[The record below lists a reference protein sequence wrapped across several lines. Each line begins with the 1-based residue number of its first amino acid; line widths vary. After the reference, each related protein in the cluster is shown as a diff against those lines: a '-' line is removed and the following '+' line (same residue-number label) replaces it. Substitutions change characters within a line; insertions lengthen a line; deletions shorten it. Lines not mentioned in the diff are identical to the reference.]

1 MVSPSADLVYLT
13 GYNALNFERPTLLI
27 LPQRDDPFF
36 VVPQL
41 EADKA
46 HSASPDIEVRAWGD
60 AEDPWAMVRAGIRQD
75 ARTIAVSDD
84 MRASFVLTMQR
95 TLPGT
100 QLEAAGSLMASLRQY
115 KEPGEIALLREA
127 AHRTDVVFDRL
138 RNETLANL
146 TEIDVADL
154 IGRHLKA
161 VGLMWKWNYVCSV
174 ASGENS
180 SSAHHTLS
188 TRTIRVGDAVC
199 MDFGGKYGEYPSDLT
214 RTVCVGSPTREL
226 AEVYA
231 VVQDAQE
238 QAVRAVRPGVLA
250 GEVDWVARDV
260 ITRAGYG
267 AYFVHRTGHGLGLE
281 IHEHP
286 YIVAGSREALAGGMV
301 FSVEPGIY
309 LPGQFGV
316 RIEDTVVV
324 TPDGCERLNLST
336 HDLCVV
342 R

>member
-13 GYNALNFERPTLLI
+13 GYNAPNFERPTLLI
-27 LPQRDDPFF
+27 LPQRGDPLF

-46 HSASPDIEVRAWGD
+46 RAASPDIEVRAWGD
-60 AEDPWAMVRAGIRQD
+60 AEDPWVVVRAGVRND
-75 ARTIAVSDD
+75 ARTVAVSDD
-84 MRASFVLTMQR
+84 MRASFVLAIQR
-95 TLPGT
+95 TLSGA

-115 KEPGEIALLREA
+115 KEPDEIACLREA

-138 RNETLANL
+138 RTETLAGL
-146 TEIDVADL
+146 AEPEVADL

-161 VGLMWKWNYVCSV
+161 AGLTWKWSYVCSV

-188 TRTIRVGDAVC
+188 ARTVKAGDAVC
-199 MDFGGKYGEYPSDLT
+199 MDFGGKYGDYPSDLT
-214 RTVCVGSPTREL
+214 RTVHVGAPAREFT
-226 AEVYA
+226 EVYA

-238 QAVRAVRPGVLA
+238 QGVRAVRPGVLA
-250 GEVDWVARDV
+250 GEVDRVARDV

-267 AYFVHRTGHGLGLE
+267 PYFVHRTGHGLGLE
-281 IHEHP
+281 IHERP
-286 YIVAGSREALAGGMV
+286 YIVAGSREALAVGMV

-309 LPGQFGV
+309 LPGRFGV

-336 HDLCVV
+336 HELCVV